1 MKATN
6 VRPITELK
14 NRTKALISEIV
25 ESGQSVVITQNG
37 KPRVVVMDAV
47 EHDRMQDTLAMLK
60 LLAQS
65 VASYTRT
72 GKASSG
78 AEVRRRVKLALDKT
92 RRR

>member
-1 MKATN
+1 

-14 NRTKALISEIV
+14 NRTKALIGEIV
-25 ESGQSVVITQNG
+25 DSGQSVVITQNG

-65 VASYTRT
+65 VDSHART
-72 GKASSG
+72 GRSFSTAD
-78 AEVRRRVKLALDKT
+78 ARRRVKRTLDKM
-92 RRR
+92 RQR